1 MVDNNEVKED
11 FYVNNLL
18 TGTNSIDELKQ
29 IKKILDTH
37 LEKCHLPLKQWASN
51 CPSILEDLN
60 ENITSMLISDDKGL
74 KTLGLC
80 GTQFTMTS
88 NS

>member
-1 MVDNNEVKED
+1 MELLKIKIKYRCRD
-11 FYVNNLL
+11 LL
-18 TGTNSIDELKQ
+18 TGANSIDELKQ
-29 IKKILDTH
+29 IKILDSR
-37 LEKCHLPLKQWASN
+37 LEKYHLPLRQWASN

-60 ENITSMLISDDKGL
+60 QNITSMLISDDKGL